1 MSNSRK
7 TVWIIFAIYTF
18 ILLLVAYMVDRN
30 QNNLDFLLRMK
41 NYIPFMLYFAIFG
54 VVIFLFAL
62 LFHQMDNMKA
72 KKLITQL
79 ENDKNHLKAK
89 LFDMQEEKEKT
100 VTTKSVTAIPAE
112 EPKNEETPPT
122 TEEEKKSES
131 STGE

>member
-18 ILLLVAYMVDRN
+18 IMLLVAYMVDRN

-41 NYIPFMLYFAIFG
+41 NYIPFMLYYAIFG

-62 LFHQMDNMKA
+62 LFHQMDNQKA

-79 ENDKNHLKAK
+79 ENDKNQLKAK
-89 LFDMQEEKEKT
+89 LFDMQEEQGKAVATQKVMDT
-100 VTTKSVTAIPAE
+100 PKE
-112 EPKNEETPPT
+112 EPETNENPPS
-122 TEEEKKSES
+122 TEDDSE
-131 STGE
+131 

>member
-18 ILLLVAYMVDRN
+18 IMLLVAYMVDRN

-41 NYIPFMLYFAIFG
+41 NYIPFMLYYAIFG

-62 LFHQMDNMKA
+62 LFHQMDNQKA

-79 ENDKNHLKAK
+79 ENDKNQLKAK
-89 LFDMQEEKEKT
+89 LFDMQEEQGKAVATQKVIDT
-100 VTTKSVTAIPAE
+100 PKE
-112 EPKNEETPPT
+112 EPETNENPPS
-122 TEEEKKSES
+122 TEDDSE
-131 STGE
+131 